1 MRFYRWFSYKIH
13 SFHCAFDISVRRNK
27 ENIRNFLK
35 IENYKFKNTLEEIN
49 EKMPLEFSVEP
60 DIILKVLMQFKPLE
74 EYIEIPEQKLT
85 TPERN
90 GFVVVEW
97 GGSEIK

>member
-1 MRFYRWFSYKIH
+1 M
-13 SFHCAFDISVRRNK
+13 
-27 ENIRNFLK
+27 K

-60 DIILKVLMQFKPLE
+60 DSIIRVLMQFKPLE

>member
-1 MRFYRWFSYKIH
+1 M
-13 SFHCAFDISVRRNK
+13 
-27 ENIRNFLK
+27 K

-74 EYIEIPEQKLT
+74 EYIEIPEQELT

-97 GGSEIK
+97 GETEIK